1 MLLIFSLLRM
11 SPKMHLF
18 LAFFSYLKMVACK
31 ANFILVSRLKSI
43 ENTSQNLNF
52 RFWQFVLSK
61 PLGYNLCLSTAWWC
75 VHRGWWGVVAVLGF
89 FIIRLSF
96 RVRRELLLSL

>member
-1 MLLIFSLLRM
+1 M

-75 VHRGWWGVVAVLGF
+75 VRRVGRG
-89 FIIRLSF
+89 
-96 RVRRELLLSL
+96 LLLSLGFSLLDCPLGYDVSCSSLCRGLPAL